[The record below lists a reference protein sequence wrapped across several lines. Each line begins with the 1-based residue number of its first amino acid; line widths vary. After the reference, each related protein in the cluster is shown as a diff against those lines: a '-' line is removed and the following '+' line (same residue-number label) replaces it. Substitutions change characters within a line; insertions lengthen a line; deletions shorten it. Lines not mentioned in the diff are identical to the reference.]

1 MVVGQSP
8 PLFSVINRRHRRLCG
23 TLITEPIA
31 SNDHFSLAQPQ
42 TSVGPTPGKSETVVQ
57 VTPAMTSPG
66 AAVLFN
72 SGRCSGDLLAY
83 RDADIMQLLAERIYL
98 SMRKAESMASSKS

>member
-1 MVVGQSP
+1 
-8 PLFSVINRRHRRLCG
+8 
-23 TLITEPIA
+23 
-31 SNDHFSLAQPQ
+31 
-42 TSVGPTPGKSETVVQ
+42 
-57 VTPAMTSPG
+57 MTSPG

-98 SMRKAESMASSKS
+98 PMRKAESMASSKS